1 MRGYRADRV
10 FDGERVLPQGALVL
24 VDGHRIL
31 GVEPAGAPL
40 PAGCPVT
47 YLPGTTLL
55 PGLVDA
61 HVHLCGD
68 ASPDALAR
76 VPEQTPQ
83 AREQVIRTALSRHL
97 RAGVTTVRDLGDHSW
112 AVADRPRPGGD
123 PPVGE
128 PRVVASGPPITT
140 PGGHCSSMGGE
151 ASGSGALADAVRE
164 RVERGVDVVKIMVSG
179 GAMTA
184 GSDLLRLQYSAADVE
199 LVVRVAHRAGLPVTA
214 HAHSVAAVQVCLAAG
229 VDGIE
234 HCTCLSRRGLETPAD
249 VVAALA
255 QERIWVCPTLGRV
268 PGSEPSPQALE
279 VMARTGYTV
288 AARLEQVGRFAG
300 AGVRLVSGSDAGI
313 HPAKP
318 HGVLPH
324 AVAELVLAGV
334 TPAAALASAT
344 SSAARACGVHDRTGR
359 LRAGLD
365 ADLLIVD
372 GDPTER
378 IADLTRVR
386 VVVARGREVV
396 STA

>member
-1 MRGYRADRV
+1 
-10 FDGERVLPQGALVL
+10 
-24 VDGHRIL
+24 
-31 GVEPAGAPL
+31 
-40 PAGCPVT
+40 
-47 YLPGTTLL
+47 
-55 PGLVDA
+55 
-61 HVHLCGD
+61 
-68 ASPDALAR
+68 
-76 VPEQTPQ
+76 
-83 AREQVIRTALSRHL
+83 
-97 RAGVTTVRDLGDHSW
+97 
-112 AVADRPRPGGD
+112 
-123 PPVGE
+123 
-128 PRVVASGPPITT
+128 
-140 PGGHCSSMGGE
+140 
-151 ASGSGALADAVRE
+151 
-164 RVERGVDVVKIMVSG
+164 
-179 GAMTA
+179 
-184 GSDLLRLQYSAADVE
+184 
-199 LVVRVAHRAGLPVTA
+199 
-214 HAHSVAAVQVCLAAG
+214 VAAVQVCLAAG

-234 HCTCLSRRGLETPAD
+234 HCTCLSPRGLETPAD

-334 TPAAALASAT
+334 APGAALASAT